1 MMILTLVRILLISIV
16 TCKHFLVE
24 VEDGEKKGSDDSE
37 DGEKKGSD
45 YSKYQGKGGSDYSV
59 FPSRRKC
66 GRPNIIMRSRIVNGQ
81 KVKKNEFPWQ
91 VLLTMPC
98 NYDGKLQDEC
108 KVWNGRKDTTL
119 CGGSVLTKDT
129 ILTAAH
135 CTAPVSAQTITVWTG
150 EHDFTKEDGESNH
163 MVCSKTEHPGYNP
176 SKGPMYDLD
185 IAILHLCQPL
195 IFSKGKILVLSLL
208 EVLMT

>member
-1 MMILTLVRILLISIV
+1 MLISIV

-45 YSKYQGKGGSDYSV
+45 YSKYRGKKGSDYPKYQGKGSSDYSV

-66 GRPNIIMRSRIVNGQ
+66 GRPNIIINGRIVNGR
-81 KVKKNEFPWQ
+81 KVKTNEFPWQ

-98 NYDGKLQDEC
+98 PHPPCKL
-108 KVWNGRKDTTL
+108 WNGRKDTTV

-150 EHDFTKEDGESNH
+150 EHDFTKEDGEGNH
-163 MVCSKTEHPGYNP
+163 TVCSKTEHPGYNP

-208 EVLMT
+208 EVSMT